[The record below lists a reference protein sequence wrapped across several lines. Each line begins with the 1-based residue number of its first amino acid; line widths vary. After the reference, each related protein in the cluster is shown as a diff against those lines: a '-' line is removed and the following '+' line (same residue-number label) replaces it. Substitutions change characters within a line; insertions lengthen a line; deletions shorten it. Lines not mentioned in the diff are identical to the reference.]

1 MEECIAA
8 LIGLPFGIAI
18 LQALVKKDM
27 LRKLIT
33 YIGSGLIILTAV
45 GLAVV
50 WFAGGE
56 SVTIEAVPAFIGHAM
71 LAGEFFL
78 LGLIIWLSVKYK
90 KYYAIILSAAQTLAV
105 AWLEL
110 FGEGLMPE
118 KDLAHAAYLYV
129 DRLTVLMC
137 LIVAIVGGLICIYA
151 SGYMRDYHHHHTDV
165 TDRRPFFFAML
176 YVFLGAMFGLVLSS
190 NLIWIYFF
198 WEITSVVSFLLIG
211 YTRTGEAA
219 NNSFRALWMNLLG
232 GLAFAGAILY
242 AALRLGVEGL
252 QQLTALDN
260 RTAVLPVLL
269 LAFAGLTKSA
279 QFPFS
284 KWLLG
289 AMVAPTPTS
298 ALLHSATMVKAGVY
312 LLLRLSPAM
321 AGNAAGI
328 MVQLIGGLT
337 FLAASMFAI
346 TQSDGKK
353 VLAWST
359 VSNLGLIAAC
369 AGVGSA
375 ETVWSGA
382 ILLIYHAISKAL
394 LFQTVGAV
402 ENEIGSRN
410 IEDMHG
416 LYRRLPGLAS
426 ALLIGIAGMFL
437 APFGML
443 IAKWE
448 ALTSF
453 ITAGGVSMLL
463 VVAVAFGS
471 ATTMVYWTQWLM
483 KLLSI
488 PAGTERQ
495 KNHTPVSVWVSLI
508 IHILLM
514 LLLCAGYPLFSEYF
528 ITPMLRDIGFLEAH
542 QLLSLADRTV
552 MVGLLAAIFLI
563 PAIGWKLSRKTH
575 FEKSKLYMSG
585 INRGDHRHFTDSY
598 RQPKKMYFANWYLT
612 DVFGEE
618 KLLNPVM
625 LAAVFCILC
634 CLAGSIGGAF

>member
-1 MEECIAA
+1 MGLLIVMLIA
-8 LIGLPFGIAI
+8 IPFGIAL
-18 LQALVKKDM
+18 LQALIKNNTLRRLVTYLGSSVLIVTALTFALQWLIGGKTVAVDSTPSFIVPMM
-27 LRKLIT
+27 LSIE
-33 YIGSGLIILTAV
+33 
-45 GLAVV
+45 
-50 WFAGGE
+50 FALLLL
-56 SVTIEAVPAFIGHAM
+56 VTI
-71 LAGEFFL
+71 
-78 LGLIIWLSVKYK
+78 LSIKHK
-90 KYYAIILSAAQTLAV
+90 KYYCIVLSAVQTLAI

-110 FGEGLMPE
+110 FGMQYMPE
-118 KDLAHAAYLYV
+118 GAHHVSYIYI

-137 LIVAIVGGLICIYA
+137 LIVAVVGGLICIYA
-151 SGYMRDYHHHHTDV
+151 QGYMQDYHHHHSDV
-165 TDRRPFFFAML
+165 KDRRPFFFAML

-211 YTRTGEAA
+211 YTQTAEAIG
-219 NNSFRALWMNLLG
+219 NSFRALWMNLLG

-242 AALRLGVEGL
+242 AVLVLGVEDL
-252 QQLTALDN
+252 QMLVAQTGEK
-260 RTAVLPVLL
+260 AVLPVLL

-279 QFPFS
+279 QLPFS

-321 AGNAAGI
+321 AANVAGI
-328 MVQLIGGLT
+328 MVQLVGGIT
-337 FLAASMFAI
+337 FLVASMFAI
-346 TQSDGKK
+346 TESDGKK

-359 VSNLGLIAAC
+359 VSNLGLITAC
-369 AGVGSA
+369 AGVGTA
-375 ETVWSGA
+375 ETVWSGV
-382 ILLIYHAISKAL
+382 ILLIYHAVSKAL

-416 LYRRLPGLAS
+416 LYRRQPWLAS

-453 ITAGGVSMLL
+453 ISAGGVSMLL
-463 VVAVAFGS
+463 VATVAFGS
-471 ATTMVYWTQWLM
+471 ATTMVYWTQWLI

-495 KNHTPVSVWVSLI
+495 KNHSPLSVRLSLI
-508 IHILLM
+508 VHVLLM
-514 LLLCAGYPLFSEYF
+514 LILCAAYPIFSEYF
-528 ITPMLRDIGFLEAH
+528 IMPMLHDIGFVGAY
-542 QLLSLADRTV
+542 QLLSLSDRVV
-552 MVGLLAAIFLI
+552 MILMLAAIFVI
-563 PAIGWKLSRKTH
+563 PALGWLISRKAN
-575 FEKSKLYMSG
+575 FSKSMLYMSG
-585 INRGDHRHFTDSY
+585 INQGDHRHFSDSFG
-598 RQPKKMYFANWYLT
+598 QPKKMYFANWYLS
-612 DVFGEE
+612 DVFGEK
-618 KLLNPVM
+618 KLLKPAVI
-625 LAAVFCILC
+625 AAIVCILFS
-634 CLAGSIGGAF
+634 LMVALGGAF

>member
-1 MEECIAA
+1 MGI
-8 LIGLPFGIAI
+8 LIVLLISIPFGIAL
-18 LQALVKKDM
+18 LQALIKNNT

-33 YIGSGLIILTAV
+33 YTGSGLVILTALIFAVTWFV
-45 GLAVV
+45 GDGVV
-50 WFAGGE
+50 TVDRMPHTV
-56 SVTIEAVPAFIGHAM
+56 SYAM
-71 LAGEFFL
+71 LAFEFAL
-78 LGLIIWLSVKYK
+78 LGLIVFLSIKHK
-90 KYYAIILSAAQTLAV
+90 KYYAIILSALQTLAV

-110 FGEGLMPE
+110 VGMRYMPE
-118 KDLAHAAYLYV
+118 GAHHVSYLYI

-137 LIVAIVGGLICIYA
+137 LIVAVVGGLICIYA
-151 SGYMRDYHHHHTDV
+151 QGYMQDYHHHHTDV
-165 TDRRPFFFAML
+165 KDRHSFFFAML

-211 YTRTGEAA
+211 YTKTEEAI

-242 AALRLGVEGL
+242 SVLRLGVEDL
-252 QQLTALDN
+252 QTLTAQEN
-260 RTAVLPVLL
+260 GMAVLPVLL

-279 QFPFS
+279 QLPFS

-321 AGNAAGI
+321 TGNAAGI
-328 MVQLIGGLT
+328 MVQLVGGIT
-337 FLAASMFAI
+337 FLVASMFAI
-346 TQSDGKK
+346 TESDGKK

-359 VSNLGLIAAC
+359 VSNLGLITAC
-369 AGVGSA
+369 AGVGTA
-375 ETVWSGA
+375 ETVWSGV

-416 LYRRLPGLAS
+416 LYRRQPGLAS

-448 ALTSF
+448 AFTSF
-453 ITAGGVSMLL
+453 ISAGGVSMLL
-463 VVAVAFGS
+463 VATVAFGS
-471 ATTMVYWTQWLM
+471 ATTMVYWTQWLV

-495 KNHTPVSVWVSLI
+495 KNHTPRSVRLSLI
-508 IHILLM
+508 VHVMMM
-514 LLLCAGYPLFSEYF
+514 LALCATYPLFSEYF
-528 ITPMLRDIGFLEAH
+528 IAPMLRDIGFVGAH
-542 QLLSLADRTV
+542 QLLSLADRVV
-552 MVGLLAAIFLI
+552 MILMLAAIFVI
-563 PAIGWKLSRKTH
+563 PALGWLISRKAH
-575 FEKSKLYMSG
+575 FSKSMLYMSG
-585 INRGDHRHFTDSY
+585 INQGDHRHFSDSFG
-598 RQPKKMYFANWYLT
+598 QPKKMYFANWYLT
-612 DVFGEE
+612 DVFGEK
-618 KLLNPVM
+618 KLLKP
-625 LAAVFCILC
+625 AAIAAIACILFS
-634 CLAGSIGGAF
+634 LGVALGGAF

>member
-1 MEECIAA
+1 MGLLIVLLIA
-8 LIGLPFGIAI
+8 IPFGIAL
-18 LQALVKKDM
+18 LQALIKNNT
-27 LRKLIT
+27 LRKLTT
-33 YIGSGLIILTAV
+33 YLGSSAIILTA
-45 GLAVV
+45 LAFALK
-50 WFAGGE
+50 WFIGGE
-56 SVTIEAVPAFIGHAM
+56 TVVFAEMPSYIAPAM
-71 LAGEFFL
+71 LAIEFGL
-78 LGLIIWLSVKYK
+78 LLLVTVLSIKHK
-90 KYYAIILSAAQTLAV
+90 KYYCIALSALQTLAI

-110 FGEGLMPE
+110 FGLEYAPEG
-118 KDLAHAAYLYV
+118 AHHASYIYV

-137 LIVAIVGGLICIYA
+137 LIVAIVGGLICVYA
-151 SGYMRDYHHHHTDV
+151 QGYMQDYHHHHTDV
-165 TDRRPFFFAML
+165 KDRRPFFFAML

-211 YTRTGEAA
+211 YTRTAEAIG
-219 NNSFRALWMNLLG
+219 NSFRALWMNLLG
-232 GLAFAGAILY
+232 GLAFAGAIIY
-242 AALRLGVEGL
+242 ALLALGVEDL
-252 QQLTALDN
+252 QTLVAVEGGKV
-260 RTAVLPVLL
+260 VLPVLL

-279 QFPFS
+279 QLPFS

-328 MVQLIGGLT
+328 MVQLVGGIT

-346 TQSDGKK
+346 TESDGKK

-359 VSNLGLIAAC
+359 VSNLGLITAC

-375 ETVWSGA
+375 ETVWSGV
-382 ILLIYHAISKAL
+382 ILLIFHAISKAL

-416 LYRRLPGLAS
+416 LYRRQPWLAS

-443 IAKWE
+443 IAKWQ

-453 ITAGGVSMLL
+453 IAAGGVSMLL
-463 VVAVAFGS
+463 VAAVAFGS
-471 ATTMVYWTQWLM
+471 ATTMLYWTQWLM
-483 KLLSI
+483 KLVSI

-495 KNHTPVSVWVSLI
+495 KNHTPRPIRLSLI
-508 IHILLM
+508 VHVLLM
-514 LLLCAGYPLFSEYF
+514 LVLCATYPLFSEYF
-528 ITPMLRDIGFLEAH
+528 ITPMLFDIGFEGAG
-542 QLLSLADRTV
+542 QLLSLSDRVV
-552 MVGLLAAIFLI
+552 MILLLAAIFII
-563 PAIGWKLSRKTH
+563 PAIGHLISRKTN
-575 FEKSKLYMSG
+575 FQKSPLYMSG
-585 INRGDHRHFTDSY
+585 VNEGDHRHFRDSQN
-598 RQPKKMYFANWYLT
+598 QPKRMYFSNWYLT
-612 DVFGEE
+612 DLFGEH
-618 KLLNPVM
+618 KLLKPASI
-625 LAAVFCILC
+625 AAIGCILF
-634 CLAGSIGGAF
+634 CLAVSVGGAF

>member
-1 MEECIAA
+1 MGL
-8 LIGLPFGIAI
+8 LIVLLISIPFGVAL
-18 LQALVKKDM
+18 LQALIKNNT
-27 LRKLIT
+27 LRKLVT
-33 YIGSGLIILTAV
+33 YLGSGLLIFTALAFAVAWFV
-45 GLAVV
+45 GDGTVTVDSMPHAV
-50 WFAGGE
+50 
-56 SVTIEAVPAFIGHAM
+56 SYAM
-71 LAGEFFL
+71 LAVEFCL
-78 LGLIIWLSVKYK
+78 LGLIVWLSVKHK
-90 KYYAIILSAAQTLAV
+90 KYYCIVLSALQTLAV

-110 FGEGLMPE
+110 FGMQYAPE
-118 KDLAHAAYLYV
+118 SAHHAAYLYI

-137 LIVAIVGGLICIYA
+137 LIVAVVGGLICIYA
-151 SGYMRDYHHHHTDV
+151 VGYMNDYHHHHTDV
-165 TDRRPFFFAML
+165 MDRRPFFFAML
-176 YVFLGAMFGLVLSS
+176 YVFIGAMFGLVLSS
-190 NLIWIYFF
+190 NLIWVYFF

-211 YTRTGEAA
+211 YTKTAESIG
-219 NNSFRALWMNLLG
+219 NSFRALWMNLLG

-242 AALRLGVEGL
+242 STLRLGVEGL
-252 QQLTALDN
+252 QQLTALGSDE
-260 RTAVLPVLL
+260 AILPVLL

-279 QFPFS
+279 QLPFS

-328 MVQLIGGLT
+328 MVQLVGGLT
-337 FLAASMFAI
+337 FFCASMFAI
-346 TQSDGKK
+346 TESDGKK

-359 VSNLGLIAAC
+359 VSNLGLITAC
-369 AGVGSA
+369 AGVGTA
-375 ETVWSGA
+375 ETVWSGV
-382 ILLIYHAISKAL
+382 ILLIFHAVSKAL

-426 ALLIGIAGMFL
+426 ALFIGIAGMFL

-453 ITAGGVSMLL
+453 IDAGGVSMLL
-463 VVAVAFGS
+463 VAVVAFGS
-471 ATTMVYWTQWLM
+471 ATTMLYWTQWLT

-495 KNHTPVSVWVSLI
+495 KSHTPRPVRLSLT
-508 IHILLM
+508 IHVLLM
-514 LLLCAGYPLFSEYF
+514 LALCATYPLFSEYF
-528 ITPMLRDIGFLEAH
+528 ITPMLHDVGFVGAH
-542 QLLSLADRTV
+542 QLLSLSDRVV
-552 MVGLLAAIFLI
+552 MGLMLVAIFII
-563 PAIGWKLSRKTH
+563 PAIGWMLSRKAH

-585 INRGDHRHFTDSY
+585 VNQGDHRHFTDSY
-598 RQPKKMYFANWYLT
+598 RQPKKMYFSNWYLT
-612 DVFGEE
+612 DIFGEG
-618 KLLNPVM
+618 KLMKP
-625 LAAVFCILC
+625 AVLISICFILF
-634 CLAGSIGGAF
+634 CLALSIGGAF